1 MVPSLLCVTV
11 QGRGRRRATER
22 CTEEEKR
29 RRLPLPLLEAA
40 PPRLWLPGNG
50 VVAVGDC
57 SQSCCSTSIILPF
70 TVNFMG
76 LHVKI
81 EVVAEPSE
89 FSAGI
94 EAAVRSIW
102 KLLLCRSI
110 LFTTICGCCRDPYGC
125 LRISMV
131 AAN

>member
-1 MVPSLLCVTV
+1 MH
-11 QGRGRRRATER
+11 RGRKAPPFATTVAGGCPAAPLAAGKR
-22 CTEEEKR
+22 CCCC
-29 RRLPLPLLEAA
+29 RRLFSKLL
-40 PPRLWLPGNG
+40 LHFHHSSLH
-50 VVAVGDC
+50 
-57 SQSCCSTSIILPF
+57 SQF
-70 TVNFMG
+70 YG

-81 EVVAEPSE
+81 EVAAEPSE

>member
-76 LHVKI
+76 CMSKLRLLLNHQSFQPVSKLLSGQFGSCYCVVLFCLPRYV
-81 EVVAEPSE
+81 VVAVIP
-89 FSAGI
+89 
-94 EAAVRSIW
+94 
-102 KLLLCRSI
+102 
-110 LFTTICGCCRDPYGC
+110 T
-125 LRISMV
+125 V
-131 AAN
+131 A